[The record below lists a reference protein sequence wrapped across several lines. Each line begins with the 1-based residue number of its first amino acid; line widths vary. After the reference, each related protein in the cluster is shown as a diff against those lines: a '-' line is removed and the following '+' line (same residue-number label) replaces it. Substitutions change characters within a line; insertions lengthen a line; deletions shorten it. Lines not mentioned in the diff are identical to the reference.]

1 MQELVRVDMS
11 PAVKTV
17 IQRERIQRDRIQRD
31 RIHHKHCTLAGS
43 NVGISDECENNKYKC
58 SILTIIL

>member
-17 IQRERIQRDRIQRD
+17 IQRD